1 MRFSGFLT
9 DLDNTLY
16 DFSYAMEEACK
27 AVIREC
33 ETGDYQ
39 ELIRAFLFSSHGVES
54 HQVIVDYLGNLNLTD
69 PSLIDSSCLVFEET
83 KKKSIFPYPGVIESI
98 SRIHH
103 AGIMIGGVTNALS
116 VHAWDRIDILGL
128 REFFDVLMTPDM
140 IGIRKPNPQIYLVAA
155 DTIRCPCSKVCVL
168 GDNLVNDIGPAQ
180 TLGMYGVH
188 ARYGNRLP
196 PEFSEGIIPDEV
208 IDSFPE
214 IEGILGIV

>member
-1 MRFSGFLT
+1 MNFSGFLT

-16 DFSYAMEEACK
+16 DFSYAMEEGCK

-33 ETGDYQ
+33 GTGDYQ

-54 HQVIVDYLGNLNLTD
+54 HQVIVDYLRNQNLTD
-69 PSLIDSSCLVFEET
+69 HSLIDLSCQVFEKT
-83 KKKSIFPYPGVIESI
+83 KKKSIVPYPGVVESI

-103 AGIMIGGVTNALS
+103 AGIMIGGVTNALL
-116 VHAWDRIDILGL
+116 VHARDRIDFIGL
-128 REFFDVLMTPDM
+128 REYFDVLITPDM
-140 IGIRKPNPQIYLVAA
+140 VGIRKPNPQIYLFAA
-155 DTIRCPCSKVCVL
+155 DTIRFPCSKICVL

-196 PEFSEGIIPDEV
+196 PEFSDGIIPDKV

-214 IEGILGIV
+214 IESILGIK